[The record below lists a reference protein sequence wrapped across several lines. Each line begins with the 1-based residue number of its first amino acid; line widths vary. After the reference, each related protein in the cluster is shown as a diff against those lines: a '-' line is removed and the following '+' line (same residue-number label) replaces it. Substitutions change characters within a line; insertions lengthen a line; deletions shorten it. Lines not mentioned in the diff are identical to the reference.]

1 MKKTLRIRMEAD
13 IEIEDK
19 PDSLLEFT
27 TEVIQNLRSDVK
39 DLIEKAA
46 EDNTDSPIKCVS
58 VKTGGMT
65 QSFEKKIAETMAET
79 ATK

>member
-46 EDNTDSPIKCVS
+46 EDNTDSPIKVS
-58 VKTGGMT
+58 VNWTGGMT
-65 QSFEKKIAETMAET
+65 QSLRKK
-79 ATK
+79 